1 MFEKD
6 RDRHC
11 EYTKGPCC
19 FCSVVVLTILT
30 GKVISVSLMVIC
42 WFNEYWQKNYTLE
55 N

>member
-6 RDRHC
+6 KDRHC

-42 WFNEYWQKNYTLE
+42 WFQ
-55 N
+55 